1 MYVRF
6 EVFMAMKI
14 HIVVLRVVT
23 PCSDVV
29 GHQWWKMEAAWSSRM
44 PTISLHGVTT
54 HETTTFI
61 LIM

>member
-1 MYVRF
+1 
-6 EVFMAMKI
+6 MAMKI